1 MEANKQ
7 VQAIQK
13 AMREMQQQKEKLL
26 TQLNENEQV
35 VKELDLLETR
45 AEVMKLVGPVMVKQN
60 AEEAKS
66 NVEKRVEFIKGE
78 VAKIDAKMKQVQDDF
93 FKQQEALAAAQQ
105 KQQQQQQQQAK

>member
-35 VKELDLLETR
+35 QRKIR
-45 AEVMKLVGPVMVKQN
+45 K
-60 AEEAKS
+60 
-66 NVEKRVEFIKGE
+66 EKR
-78 VAKIDAKMKQVQDDF
+78 KI
-93 FKQQEALAAAQQ
+93 
-105 KQQQQQQQQAK
+105 